1 MGAIFDGIQAA
12 LAAVLDLFYQLIP
25 NFGLGIVILTVL
37 VNAALFPLT
46 LKQTRATRAFQ
57 AIQPEVRRIQKEYK
71 DRPEEMQ
78 RELMRVQK
86 EAGASPG
93 GCLVPLLVQMPIW
106 YALFRV
112 LGLTQVNEAILPRV
126 ERFLPG
132 AATGDMVPGILR
144 WLPDGSALGQA
155 IAQGNTDFLGMH
167 LSWSP
172 AQAFAEGLVTALP
185 YLFMIVLMVAT
196 QYIQTWHQNYGQPKA
211 EGPQAGAQ
219 SAMTKIM
226 PLFIGFIS
234 WNFPAGLVLY
244 WATGNLFR
252 LGQQVVI
259 FKIDGR
265 PTPAAANGDKAAPA
279 QPSEPGEGNRK
290 KPQPSSKKKSRRRR
304 S

>member
-57 AIQPEVRRIQKEYK
+57 TIQPEVRRIQKEYK

-211 EGPQAGAQ
+211 GGLPGGCSVGDDQDHAAVHRLHLMELPSRPGALLGHSQPFPPGSAGPDLQDRR
-219 SAMTKIM
+219 
-226 PLFIGFIS
+226 
-234 WNFPAGLVLY
+234 PAHPG
-244 WATGNLFR
+244 R
-252 LGQQVVI
+252 GQ
-259 FKIDGR
+259 R
-265 PTPAAANGDKAAPA
+265 
-279 QPSEPGEGNRK
+279 
-290 KPQPSSKKKSRRRR
+290 
-304 S
+304 